1 MPTVEGNVI
10 SFVTNAKQN
19 TATPAQAT
27 DAYFYLFESWT
38 GVPQQITGDV
48 TITAQFVRADKM
60 NVDVLAK
67 EVIDIDV
74 S

>member
-1 MPTVEGNVI
+1 
-10 SFVTNAKQN
+10 
-19 TATPAQAT
+19 
-27 DAYFYLFESWT
+27 LFESWT